1 MNDAKRRVDN
11 VFSEF
16 IELINNDDSEESIKA
31 SPVLKLL
38 NDSLNKDNLY
48 IKKVT
53 VSDFKR
59 LREVMVNLEDDL
71 TVFVADNGYGKTT
84 LLDAIAISLSWLRSN
99 IQKKDK
105 PGSYI
110 RETDINNSKD
120 ALYASITATF
130 KVQNL
135 NTNILITST
144 KEGVSFKR
152 SNELQ
157 EIKSLATMY
166 RYVNTFLD
174 DSSLPVMAYYSIVRS
189 VVGGGIDNKR
199 KNNKNKVS
207 WSKFDVYDDFIFDRN
222 DFGEF
227 LNWLMFLSNK
237 SLHENALTVHTS
249 ESLKIEIDRIS
260 STIEQLSAVSN
271 IDSNIINTLAIS
283 LEEKKT
289 QFKQVSNVGAVNSS
303 VLYKNVIS
311 AILRFLPEFENINLV
326 YSENEFKLVLTKSG
340 IELDAQQL
348 SQGEKT
354 ILTLVGDLARRLSL
368 LNPELENPFE
378 GKGIVLI
385 DEIDLHL
392 HPTWQQKIIGRLLA
406 TFPNVQFILSTHSPQ
421 VLSTVPARSIR
432 ILEEVQDELG
442 NVSIQATK
450 PRYQTKGLMNSDA
463 LLYGMGT
470 DPAPPV
476 NEVKWLDDYKAA
488 IELDQFDSESAL
500 ILRDNIIKH
509 FGEEHPLVIE
519 CEQMISLMKFKREIR
534 KKNNKEGEK

>member
-1 MNDAKRRVDN
+1 MNDVKRRVDN
-11 VFSEF
+11 VFSDF
-16 IELINNDDSEESIKA
+16 IEIINDDNFEKSSKF
-31 SPVLKLL
+31 SHTLNLL
-38 NDSLNKDNLY
+38 NESLNKEKLY
-48 IKKVT
+48 LKKVAI
-53 VSDFKR
+53 VDFKR
-59 LREVMVNLEDDL
+59 LRDVIVNLEDDL

-110 RETDINNSKD
+110 REIDINNSKD
-120 ALYASITATF
+120 ALYASVVATF

-135 NTNILITST
+135 NANILITSA

-152 SNELQ
+152 SNDLQ
-157 EIKSLATMY
+157 EVKSLATMY

-174 DSSLPVMAYYSIVRS
+174 NSSLPVMAYYSIVRS

-199 KNNKNKVS
+199 KSNKNKTS

-227 LNWLMFLSNK
+227 LSWLMFLSNK
-237 SLHENALTVHTS
+237 STYENASPTDTL
-249 ESLKIEIDRIS
+249 ESLEKEIERIS
-260 STIEQLSAVSN
+260 NTIEQLKTISN
-271 IDSNIINTLAIS
+271 IDSNIINNLTIS
-283 LEEKKT
+283 REEKKLQLKKVT
-289 QFKQVSNVGAVNSS
+289 GNDTLSS
-303 VLYKNVIS
+303 SSLYKNVINT
-311 AILRFLPEFENINLV
+311 ILKFLPEFESINLV
-326 YSENEFKLVLTKSG
+326 YSENDFRLVLLKNG

-368 LNPELENPFE
+368 LNPTLQNPFE

-392 HPTWQQKIIGRLLA
+392 HPTWQQKIIERLLT
-406 TFPNVQFILSTHSPQ
+406 TFPNVQFVLSTHSPQ
-421 VLSTVPARSIR
+421 VLSTVSARCIR
-432 ILEEVQDELG
+432 ILEEVEDELG
-442 NVSIQATK
+442 YTSIKATK
-450 PRYQTKGLMNSDA
+450 PRYQTKGLINSDA

-470 DPAPPV
+470 DPTPPI
-476 NEVKWLDDYKAA
+476 NEVKWLEEYKKN
-488 IELDQFDSESAL
+488 IELDKFDSKPAI
-500 ILRDNIIKH
+500 ILRNNIIKH

-519 CEQMISLMKFKREIR
+519 CDQMIALMKMKRDIR
-534 KKNNKEGEK
+534 NRKNNKES